1 MFSIRKIYDDTS
13 VANKDAIKQVLAIMR
28 KQFPNARQEDFEKIP
43 MQLHDPMHYKYRSIL
58 FVAQD
63 SRDRVRGFAML
74 LHMPDLGITYLEMIS
89 AAPGKTGGGIGGVLY
104 ERIREEALSL
114 GSKGLFFECSVD
126 DPDIIGDQ
134 ELLQQNA
141 ARLRFYERHGV
152 FPVINNEYAS
162 PVNPGDEDLYYLMYD
177 SLGNTQPPEAQADS

>member
-1 MFSIRKIYDDTS
+1 
-13 VANKDAIKQVLAIMR
+13 
-28 KQFPNARQEDFEKIP
+28 
-43 MQLHDPMHYKYRSIL
+43 MHYKYRSIL

-114 GSKGLFFECSVD
+114 GSKGLFFESSVD
-126 DPDIIGDQ
+126 DPELIGDQ

-141 ARLRFYERHGV
+141 ARLSFYERHGV
-152 FPVINNEYAS
+152 FPVITMNTPFRLI
-162 PVNPGDEDLYYLMYD
+162 PVMK
-177 SLGNTQPPEAQADS
+177 TFIC